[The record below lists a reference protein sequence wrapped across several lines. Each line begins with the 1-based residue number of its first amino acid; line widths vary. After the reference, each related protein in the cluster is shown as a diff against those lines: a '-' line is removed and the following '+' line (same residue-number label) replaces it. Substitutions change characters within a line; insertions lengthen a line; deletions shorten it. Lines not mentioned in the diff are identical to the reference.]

1 MWLDRGMPAAAG
13 CEGGARP
20 IMTSGSLRVALGQ
33 INATVGDLADNV
45 RRIEAMAALAYEHG
59 AHIVAFPELAVTG
72 YPPEDLLLRPSFVR
86 ENRRALEGLARRL
99 PPLVA
104 IVGFVDAD
112 DDLYNAAAVIADGEI
127 RAVHRKMLLP
137 NYGVFDEFRYFEAG
151 RRPLVVQ
158 LGPHRIGINVCEDL
172 WYPDGPTRLQSLV
185 GGAQLIVN
193 ISSSPYHMGKIA
205 QREQMMATRARDY
218 RVALAFVNM
227 VGGQD
232 ELVFDGTSAV
242 FDEDGRVVARAPSF
256 QEALVVADVD
266 PASVFHR
273 RLHDPRRRQ
282 QRLHLSQ
289 SGPGAA
295 PAVELVEVPWPA
307 ARPAKPPSPG
317 PRGAGAVAVVGDV
330 QPLLE
335 PEAEVYEALCLG
347 LRDYVRKNGFETVA
361 VAMSG
366 GIDSSLVATLAADA
380 LGPERVVGVA
390 MPSRFSSRQSLD
402 DAREV
407 ARRLGIRFEVVS
419 IEPAFAA
426 CLESLK
432 PLFGD
437 RPFDKAEE
445 NLQARLRGTLIMALS
460 NKFGWLVVTAG
471 NKSELAVGYLT
482 LYGADTTGGFAV
494 IKDVPKTWVYRLARW
509 RNARPGGPVIPE
521 SVLTKAPSAEL
532 RPGQKD
538 TDELPPYEGLDPMV
552 AAYVEEDRD
561 AQGLVALGF
570 EAETAGRVAA
580 MIARSEFKR
589 RQAPPGVK
597 VTPRAFGR
605 DWRFPITNRYVER
618 PAAPPPPTP

>member
-1 MWLDRGMPAAAG
+1 
-13 CEGGARP
+13 
-20 IMTSGSLRVALGQ
+20 MTPGTLRVALAQ
-33 INATVGDLADNV
+33 INATVGELDENV
-45 RRIEAMAALAYEHG
+45 RRIEAFAALAYDEG
-59 AHIVAFPELAVTG
+59 AHVVAFPELAVTG

-86 ENRRALEGLARRL
+86 ENRRALQALARRL
-99 PPLVA
+99 PPIVT

-112 DDLYNAAAVIADGEI
+112 DDIYNAAAVVAGGEV
-127 RAVHRKMLLP
+127 RAVHHKALLP

-151 RRPLVVQ
+151 RRPLVLQ
-158 LGPHRIGINVCEDL
+158 LGPYRIGINVCEDI
-172 WYPDGPTRLQSLV
+172 WYPDGPARLQSLV

-205 QREQMMATRARDY
+205 ERERMLATRARDY

-242 FDEDGRVVARAPSF
+242 IDEDGRTVARAPSF
-256 QEALVVADVD
+256 EEALVVADVD
-266 PASVFHR
+266 PAAVFHR

-282 QRLHLSQ
+282 QRLYLSEHE
-289 SGPGAA
+289 SAHP
-295 PAVELVEVPWPA
+295 VEVVSLPLPDAGPA
-307 ARPAKPPSPG
+307 RAAASAGVAPVVREVKPF
-317 PRGAGAVAVVGDV
+317 
-330 QPLLE
+330 LE
-335 PEAEVYEALCLG
+335 PEAEVYGALCLG

-380 LGPERVVGVA
+380 LGPDRVVGVA
-390 MPSRFSSRQSLD
+390 MPSRFSSQQSLD

-407 ARRLGIRFEVVS
+407 ARRLGVRFEVIP
-419 IEPAFAA
+419 IEPVFSAY
-426 CLESLK
+426 LETLR
-432 PLFGD
+432 PLFAG
-437 RPFDKAEE
+437 RPFDTAEE
-445 NLQARLRGTLIMALS
+445 NLQARIRGTLIMALS
-460 NKFGWLVVTAG
+460 NKFGWLVLTAG

-509 RNARPGGPVIPE
+509 RNGRPGGPVIPD

-538 TDELPPYEGLDPMV
+538 TDELPPYELLDPMV
-552 AAYVEEDRD
+552 TAYVEEDRD
-561 AQGLVALGF
+561 AQGLVAMGF
-570 EAETAGRVAA
+570 EPATVERVAA

-618 PAAPPPPTP
+618 LPRP